1 MKKSIII
8 LAAILMSGIG
18 MVSVPALATGGSSA
32 QNQNTTTNS
41 AAKSAIDGVNSTG
54 TSSSTNVN
62 GIIKT
67 VVGVMMFILG
77 ALSVIMIIY
86 SGIQYVISAG
96 DSGKITKAKN
106 TLIYSI
112 VGLVVAIFAY
122 AIVNFV
128 LTELGK

>member
-1 MKKSIII
+1 MKKGIII
-8 LAAILMSGIG
+8 LATILMSGIG

-32 QNQNTTTNS
+32 PTTNS